1 MYYSNW
7 ELVVLYN
14 FTRLRRSAILLLHTI
29 IVDVQCFSLLFWIRE
44 QREII
49 IISVTEKFVYLSQK
63 KADGFLKKVPSK
75 MYIYRVVMILL
86 KISRFFFL
94 SEVVFS
100 VWSTHE
106 IYSDRTRR
114 GEEIEDSSGL
124 KIWSSWFIFL
134 M

>member
-106 IYSDRTRR
+106 IYSDRTRS